1 MNTII
6 QHVLNVR
13 DEEHLSNRQISKESG
28 VGEAILS
35 KLLNN
40 KPYTG
45 DTDAQLHKLETW
57 LKTRNTQLEEFSDV
71 LKEPDFLPLPTS
83 QVIWKLMDMARTM
96 RRWGMVYEGAGIGKT
111 MTAEEYQR
119 QHNNIWIVTASEFC
133 KSARA
138 ILSELCDRVGVK
150 AQGMTVARMN
160 KALEDALTGSN
171 GLIII
176 DEAQYLSDNVLNGL
190 RILSERKCGV
200 FLLGNDV
207 VRTRMSAARSQVNLN
222 PIWSRMIR
230 PTCIKTASREDI
242 QHYMQAWGITDP
254 TLFNTA
260 YDIVPKTTG
269 QLRTLADMIMLAS
282 SSASRNHEPLTA
294 KHLSAAHHYLKESIG
309 V

>member
-1 MNTII
+1 MSII
-6 QHVLNVR
+6 EQVIQVR
-13 DEEHLSNRQISKESG
+13 ESEGLTNRQISKESDVNEG
-28 VGEAILS
+28 ILS

-45 DTDAQLHKLETW
+45 DIQAQYNKLATW
-57 LKTRNTQLEEFSDV
+57 LKTRNTQVEEFQNV
-71 LKEPDFLPLPTS
+71 LQEPDFLPLPTA
-83 QVIWKLMDMARTM
+83 QTIWKLMDMARTM

-119 QHNNIWIVTASEFC
+119 QHNNVWIVTASDFC

-150 AQGMTVARMN
+150 STGMTAARMN
-160 KALEDALTGSN
+160 KALEDALSGSN

-207 VRTRMSAARSQVNLN
+207 VRTRMSAARSQVNMN
-222 PIWSRMIR
+222 PIWSRTIR
-230 PTCIKTASREDI
+230 PTCIKTASQGDI
-242 QHYMQAWGITDP
+242 QNYMMAWGINDTQMHK
-254 TLFNTA
+254 A
-260 YDIVPKTTG
+260 ACDIVPKTTG

-282 SSASRNHEPLTA
+282 SSASKNKEALTP
-294 KHLSAAHHYLKESIG
+294 KHLVAAHHYLMESIG
-309 V
+309 A

>member
-6 QHVLNVR
+6 PQVLKVR
-13 DEEHLSNRQISKESG
+13 DSEGLSNRQISKESG

-45 DTDAQLHKLETW
+45 DTQTQLNKLETW
-57 LKTRNTQLEEFSDV
+57 LKTRNTQLEEFNNV
-71 LKEPDFLPLPTS
+71 LKEPDFLPLPTA
-83 QVIWKLMDMARTM
+83 QTIWKLMDMARTM
-96 RRWGMVYEGAGIGKT
+96 RRWSMVYEGSGIGKT
-111 MTAEEYQR
+111 VTAEEYQR
-119 QHNNIWIVTASEFC
+119 KHNNVWIVTASDFC

-150 AQGMTVARMN
+150 TSGMTAARMN
-160 KALEDALTGSN
+160 KALEDALKGSN

-190 RILSERKCGV
+190 RILAEHKCGV

-207 VRTRMSAARSQVNLN
+207 VRTRMSAVRSQVNMN

-230 PTCIKTASREDI
+230 PTCIKTASKGDI
-242 QHYMQAWGITDP
+242 QNYMMAWGITDSEMHK
-254 TLFNTA
+254 TA
-260 YDIVPKTTG
+260 WSIIPKTTG
-269 QLRTLADMIMLAS
+269 QIRTLADMIMLAS
-282 SSASRNHEPLTA
+282 SSASKNQEALTP
-294 KHLSAAHHYLKESIG
+294 KHLVAAHHYLMESIG
-309 V
+309 A